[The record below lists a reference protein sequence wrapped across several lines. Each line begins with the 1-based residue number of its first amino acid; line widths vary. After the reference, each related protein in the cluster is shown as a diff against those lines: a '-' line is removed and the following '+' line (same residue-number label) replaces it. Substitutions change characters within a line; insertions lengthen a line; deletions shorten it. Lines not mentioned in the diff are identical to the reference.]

1 MKSKKSIMVLILC
14 CLLLGFIVSAYGVES
29 TTVSCY
35 AGDPD
40 NSVNLGSVEVFIVS
54 NAPNV
59 CNHVFADCNGNCTAC
74 YINKDSLQSL
84 STHRKTIYQAVNT
97 VN

>member
-1 MKSKKSIMVLILC
+1 MKKKTLVLSLVLS
-14 CLLLGFIVSAYGVES
+14 CLFLGFIVSAYGAES

-40 NSVNLGSVEVFIVS
+40 NSVNLGSVEVFIIT

-59 CNHVFADCNGNCTAC
+59 CNHVFADCNGSCTAC
-74 YINKDSLQSL
+74 YINKDSLQSCID
-84 STHRKTIYQAVNT
+84 STGRQYIRQ
-97 VN
+97 

>member
-1 MKSKKSIMVLILC
+1 MKKKTLVLILVFF

-40 NSVNLGSVEVFIVS
+40 NNMSLGSVEVFIIT
-54 NAPNV
+54 NGPNV
-59 CNHVFADCNGNCTAC
+59 CNHVFEGCNGNCTAC
-74 YINKDSLQSL
+74 FINQDSLQSCID
-84 STHRKTIYQAVNT
+84 STGRQYIRQ
-97 VN
+97 